1 MLAEAI
7 SYYQVAWWFIG
18 FPGLALL
25 ATTLAFNLLGD
36 SLRDALDP
44 RGERLMTAMRRR
56 NRERR
61 RSLRPAAD
69 AAIQET
75 EAGPR

>member
-1 MLAEAI
+1 MLAEAV

-44 RGERLMTAMRRR
+44 RGERLMTALRRR
-56 NRERR
+56 GGGRR

-69 AAIQET
+69 AVVQET
-75 EAGPR
+75 GVGPR